1 MCGWGG
7 LLTLQMRNMWSG
19 QGLASSL
26 DHPALD
32 ILEFWS
38 TGNESPVTLPLW
50 GGVRLP
56 PAPRGES
63 ARIRGGSVQPKR
75 GGQVCVCVCQE
86 EALPLIAGRDP
97 WGRIQG

>member
-38 TGNESPVTLPLW
+38 TGNESPVTLPC
-50 GGVRLP
+50 GV
-56 PAPRGES
+56 
-63 ARIRGGSVQPKR
+63 GSVYLLPQEGRVQGSEEARSSRSMEVKC
-75 GGQVCVCVCQE
+75 VCVCVRRR
-86 EALPLIAGRDP
+86 LFRS
-97 WGRIQG
+97 